1 MMALCSFGGVSDHC
15 GATSWAA
22 HETGMVP
29 LLSCAIDMTEW
40 LKEKCKGSGASG
52 ARERTGHTKATGD
65 SKYQLGSIHAHKWLL
80 SRSSE
85 LFLLNRD
92 HDILRFCRLKLFISQ
107 RNLLGS
113 CEEKLTF
120 KVPLRSN
127 FRILIKLHFSR
138 PSIALTYLFKP
149 FFNQRTGSLFFRGI
163 FFYLLL
169 SAVNKVCS
177 NRVARGSEAS

>member
-1 MMALCSFGGVSDHC
+1 MALCSFGGGSDQC

-40 LKEKCKGSGASG
+40 LKEKCKRSGASG
-52 ARERTGHTKATGD
+52 ARGRTGHTKATGD

-92 HDILRFCRLKLFISQ
+92 HDILRFCRLKLF
-107 RNLLGS
+107 
-113 CEEKLTF
+113 
-120 KVPLRSN
+120 
-127 FRILIKLHFSR
+127 
-138 PSIALTYLFKP
+138 
-149 FFNQRTGSLFFRGI
+149 
-163 FFYLLL
+163 
-169 SAVNKVCS
+169 VCDEDFP
-177 NRVARGSEAS
+177 R